1 MRTIKVF
8 ATTIALANF
17 AVAVWHLYLVEKLYP
32 ASPITESV
40 YIAAFAGA
48 LTLAGVALVWMRRQ
62 KIGSLVLIVVFAIG
76 LVVGSSEHF
85 FITGPNNVF
94 DVGNGDWALLFKIS
108 VAILVLLEVAGLSVS
123 GRMLAARSRAG
134 A

>member
-1 MRTIKVF
+1 MRNIKSF
-8 ATTIALANF
+8 ATIIALANF
-17 AVAVWHLYLVEKLYP
+17 AVAIWHLYLVEKLHP
-32 ASPITESV
+32 AAPIAESV

-62 KIGSLVLIVVFAIG
+62 KSGLLVLIAVFTIG

-94 DVGNGDWALLFKIS
+94 EVGNDAGPCCSRSASRFLFCS
-108 VAILVLLEVAGLSVS
+108 
-123 GRMLAARSRAG
+123 RSRVCRSPG
-134 A
+134 ACLLTRS

>member
-1 MRTIKVF
+1 M
-8 ATTIALANF
+8 
-17 AVAVWHLYLVEKLYP
+17 
-32 ASPITESV
+32 

-62 KIGSLVLIVVFAIG
+62 RIGSLVLIVVFTIG

-94 DVGNGDWALLFKIS
+94 DVGNDAWALWFKIS
-108 VAILVLLEVAGLSVS
+108 VAILVLLEVAGLAVS
-123 GRMLAARSRAG
+123 GRMLAARS
-134 A
+134 